1 MANIKVNLPGLSL
14 KNPVMPASGTFG
26 FGDQKYAFDLED
38 LGAFVFKTVTPQEG
52 LGNPQPQIFVSQD
65 WIMNSVG
72 LTNPGVEAAIET
84 KMKPLRLQH
93 PNLPM
98 VASIAGGTEQDY
110 VDLAEKI
117 DQAQVVDAL
126 EVNLS
131 CPNVAEG
138 GMLFGIN
145 SQIVERVIA
154 NIKNKVSLPVYAKLT
169 PNVTDIAEIA
179 RAAQSGGADGI
190 SLINTVYGLEIDI
203 KTRKPV
209 LGNNAGGLSGKSV
222 QPLALRMVH
231 DVYEA
236 TKLPIIGMGGIY
248 SAEDVVKFFLA
259 GARAVAVG
267 SAHFEDHQAA
277 VKIVQALPEL
287 LAELGVDD
295 INDLVGQVEF
305 N

>member
-1 MANIKVNLPGLSL
+1 MANIKVNLPGLNM

-26 FGDQKYAFDLED
+26 FGDMKYAFDLEE
-38 LGAFVFKTVTPQEG
+38 LGAFVFKTVTPQAG
-52 LGNPQPQIFVSQD
+52 TGNPQPQIFANQD

-72 LTNPGVEAAIET
+72 LTNPGVDEAIAS
-84 KMKPLRLQH
+84 KMTPLRKQH
-93 PNLPM
+93 LDLPM
-98 VASIAGGTEQDY
+98 VASIAGGSIEDY
-110 VDLAEKI
+110 VELAEKI
-117 DQAQVVDAL
+117 DQAGVIDAL

-145 SQIVERVIA
+145 SKIVEQVIGQ
-154 NIKNKVSLPVYAKLT
+154 IKQKISRPVYAKLT

-179 RAAQSGGADGI
+179 RAAQSGGADGL

-209 LGNNAGGLSGKSV
+209 LGNNAGGLSGKAV
-222 QPLALRMVH
+222 QPVALRMVH
-231 DVYEA
+231 EVYEA

-259 GARAVAVG
+259 GAQAVAIG
-267 SAHFEDHQAA
+267 SAHFEDTKAA
-277 VKIVQALPEL
+277 AKIAQDLPQL
-287 LAELGVDD
+287 LDDLGVKD
-295 INDLVGQVEF
+295 INDLVGKVQF